1 MVKKIFILVLI
12 VCVVGVG
19 FVIRSRL
26 NSPMQTVTIG
36 STKIAVD
43 VADTE
48 TLRNQGLSGSSDL
61 PGGTGML
68 FVFDT
73 DGLWS
78 FWMKDMLF
86 PLDIIWADAQG
97 RIVGIAHSVS
107 PDTYPQSFTPGEPA
121 RYALEVPAG
130 FAKAHGIAEG
140 DVLVRQ

>member
-1 MVKKIFILVLI
+1 MVKKIFIVVLI
-12 VCVVGVG
+12 ACAVGVA
-19 FVIRSRL
+19 FVVRSRL

-36 STKIAVD
+36 STTIAVE

-48 TLRNQGLSGSSDL
+48 ALRNQGLSGRSDL

-78 FWMKDMLF
+78 FWMKDML
-86 PLDIIWADAQG
+86 
-97 RIVGIAHSVS
+97 VGIAHSVS

-130 FAKAHGIAEG
+130 FAKEHGIAEG

>member
-1 MVKKIFILVLI
+1 MVKKIFIVVLI
-12 VCVVGVG
+12 ACAVGVA
-19 FVIRSRL
+19 FVVRSRL

-36 STKIAVD
+36 STTIAVE

-48 TLRNQGLSGSSDL
+48 ALRNQGLSGRSDL

-130 FAKAHGIAEG
+130 FAKEHGIAEG